1 MCTRTRIY
9 LLPNLG
15 LIHGQKIAV
24 ITRYSYPSSD
34 ALPLTDDPDA
44 EYFNKDSKRM
54 ENNRHNDRIQSS
66 AKGPIKAYE
75 GKIISNEH
83 RSRFV
88 NFSPCN
94 SDSPNNALHYE
105 NRPASYG
112 LD

>member
-1 MCTRTRIY
+1 MCTKTRIY
-9 LLPNLG
+9 PLPTLDSMARRWLSLCGILTPN
-15 LIHGQKIAV
+15 V
-24 ITRYSYPSSD
+24 M
-34 ALPLTDDPDA
+34 LPVTDDPDA
-44 EYFNKDSKRM
+44 EYFYMDSNRM
-54 ENNRHNDRIQSS
+54 ENNRHNDRVQSS

-94 SDSPNNALHYE
+94 SDSSNNALHYQ
-105 NRPASYG
+105 NQPASYG